1 MYSDNESLIKEA
13 HRITSLLKKDFLLPN
28 GALCLEKYGNEV
40 FEHHIFPDL
49 GDFLPFF
56 LYFHEVDFIEKQIE
70 IYRQTLQGGYLV
82 SEFSSFHIPNL
93 VKSYEY
99 SDLLFGLYDYHTFK
113 KDKISFDLLKSTSDL
128 AINTFRFDRNI
139 KSFFHSKFRKNLP
152 LLDTRDGT
160 FIEYYID
167 LFRLTKEN
175 KYKDVSYNIYKNLI
189 NTDYYKNHGLFA
201 VYDVGIILKIIFF
214 ILGIKKH
221 KIVVICK
228 NNSNTLFGMLALY
241 SETKDENVL
250 ASIDKVINGI
260 KSKLIVDGG
269 VSDFFV
275 ENQSNGVSTL
285 TASFP
290 IIDLLCDLYNETKNK
305 EYISLAQNIADYWIG
320 RQGKTGLF
328 PLRSNMNESFFD
340 SETDMCVA
348 LAKVFELTNDV
359 KYKNSMDKCFNGI
372 MEYHATNNYV
382 LGVDINTGKVLN
394 KSQRTK
400 FIALFLKLLILKI
413 RMNEG
418 VNIYSDKILWNLLR
432 DR

>member
-1 MYSDNESLIKEA
+1 
-13 HRITSLLKKDFLLPN
+13 
-28 GALCLEKYGNEV
+28 
-40 FEHHIFPDL
+40 
-49 GDFLPFF
+49 
-56 LYFHEVDFIEKQIE
+56 
-70 IYRQTLQGGYLV
+70 
-82 SEFSSFHIPNL
+82 
-93 VKSYEY
+93 
-99 SDLLFGLYDYHTFK
+99 
-113 KDKISFDLLKSTSDL
+113 
-128 AINTFRFDRNI
+128 
-139 KSFFHSKFRKNLP
+139 
-152 LLDTRDGT
+152 
-160 FIEYYID
+160 
-167 LFRLTKEN
+167 
-175 KYKDVSYNIYKNLI
+175 
-189 NTDYYKNHGLFA
+189 
-201 VYDVGIILKIIFF
+201 
-214 ILGIKKH
+214 
-221 KIVVICK
+221 
-228 NNSNTLFGMLALY
+228 MLALY